1 MGQRDWTEMSHKV
14 SPSTLHKKE
23 ICTASHQESLGE
35 NESSEAIRQEVPP
48 KKCSP
53 VPEVTLCHASQ
64 MGLTRIKTKIIPF
77 SSWLC
82 RVLKHMLM
90 CWTIHKAWRSES
102 GTDPGEFV
110 ISEQI
115 NELEPPDPA
124 PLEISACT
132 SEYVFMPSPHNIF
145 THKVQLES
153 PPVEQTSMTYTVTGY
168 PHVGYSVHSRSRR
181 TACLLPRSRSTSAL
195 RPEKSRSLT
204 RSASLLDM
212 FLKDFEHFTPDVTV
226 GGKRE
231 TYRLQCFRAGRYQ
244 CTVTGLVFHMDGEGD
259 VRYGII
265 PWDLSLLAQHHKKPA
280 GPLFDIQC
288 DKPSMRQLHLPH
300 CEIPS
305 MGGSSRL
312 LVAHMSGEGMEVVTP
327 QKTTDTHVIANISGF
342 SAFGLMRS
350 EDMPRLP
357 IRALV
362 LVFLISESP
371 SVLNVLLVPENEVVD
386 EVIRVRS
393 RRNPNEGFVNTISE
407 CILVPEQLYVLTSP
421 LGDLLRIQPSSATF
435 YDDPRRNYMNSFQ
448 VLGIDNMDTIHL
460 ALREYDNPQGHVWHA
475 EVPLRHAVQHHSGFT
490 VEDLRNAWSGFVHR
504 VSRPVLGTLV
514 DRLFQ
519 ERYLSE
525 CERDKMDQECDKRRK
540 ARDVLKKMINLNQQA
555 RKRFVTLLREEDP
568 HFAATLGW

>member
-1 MGQRDWTEMSHKV
+1 MGQRDWTEMSHE
-14 SPSTLHKKE
+14 KE
-23 ICTASHQESLGE
+23 ICTASHQECLGE
-35 NESSEAIRQEVPP
+35 KESSEAIGQEVPP

-53 VPEVTLCHASQ
+53 VPDVTLCHASQ

-77 SSWLC
+77 SSWLS
-82 RVLKHMLM
+82 RVLKHLLM
-90 CWTIHKAWRSES
+90 CVTIHKEWHSEP

-110 ISEQI
+110 FSEQI

-124 PLEISACT
+124 PLCSDPLLEISACA
-132 SEYVFMPSPHNIF
+132 SEYVFLPSPHNVF
-145 THKVQLES
+145 THEVQVES
-153 PPVEQTSMTYTVTGY
+153 LPVEQTSMTYSVTGY
-168 PHVGYSVHSRSRR
+168 PHVGYSVHNQSRR
-181 TACLLPRSRSTSAL
+181 PACLLPRSHSTSVL
-195 RPEKSRSLT
+195 RPEKSKSLT
-204 RSASLLDM
+204 RSASLIDM

-231 TYRLQCFRAGRYQ
+231 TYRLECFRAGRYQ

-259 VRYGII
+259 VRYGVI

-305 MGGSSRL
+305 MGGCSRL
-312 LVAHMSGEGMEVVTP
+312 LVAHVSGEGMEVVTP
-327 QKTTDTHVIANISGF
+327 QKTTDTHVIANITGF

-350 EDMPRLP
+350 EDTLRLP

-362 LVFLISESP
+362 LVFLISEPP
-371 SVLNVLLVPENEVVD
+371 SVLNVLLVSDNEVVD

-393 RRNPNEGFVNTISE
+393 RRNPNEAFVNTISG
-407 CILVPEQLYVLTSP
+407 CTLVPEQRYVLTSP
-421 LGDLLRIQPSSATF
+421 LGDMLRIQPSSAAF
-435 YDDPRRNYMNSFQ
+435 CDDLRRNFMNSFQ
-448 VLGIDNMDTIHL
+448 VLGTDNMDTINL
-460 ALREYDNPQGHVWHA
+460 ALREYDNPQGHVWYA
-475 EVPLRHAVQHHSGFT
+475 EVPLRHAVQHHYGFT

-519 ERYLSE
+519 EKFLSAS
-525 CERDKMDQECDKRRK
+525 ERDQMDQECDKRRK
-540 ARDVLKKMINLNQQA
+540 ARAVLKKMINLNQQA
-555 RKRFVTLLREEDP
+555 RERFVTLLREEDP
-568 HFAATLGW
+568 HLAATLGW